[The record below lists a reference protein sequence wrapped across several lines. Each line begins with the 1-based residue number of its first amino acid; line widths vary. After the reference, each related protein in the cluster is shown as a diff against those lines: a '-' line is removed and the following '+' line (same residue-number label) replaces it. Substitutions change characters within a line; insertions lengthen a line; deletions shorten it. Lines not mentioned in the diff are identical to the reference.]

1 MVLPSGPGR
10 VNEYLDC
17 EKSQVQYH
25 VMTIRA
31 GSFGNNHVIT
41 RRLNPMGPKHKLR
54 EVRTTTFFSSCCNTI
69 LKIE

>member
-1 MVLPSGPGR
+1 MVLPTGPGR

-41 RRLNPMGPKHKLR
+41 RRLNPMGPKGTKS
-54 EVRTTTFFSSCCNTI
+54 E
-69 LKIE
+69 K

>member
-1 MVLPSGPGR
+1 MVLLTGPGR
-10 VNEYLDC
+10 VNEYFDC

-41 RRLNPMGPKHKLR
+41 RRLNPMGPKHKVR
-54 EVRTTTFFSSCCNTI
+54 EVRTTTFFLLVAT
-69 LKIE
+69 LF

>member
-1 MVLPSGPGR
+1 MVFTNWSGR
-10 VNEYLDC
+10 VYEYLDC
-17 EKSQVQYH
+17 KKSQVQYH

-41 RRLNPMGPKHKLR
+41 RRLNPLGPKHKVR
-54 EVRTTTFFSSCCNTI
+54 EVRTTTFFRLVVTL